1 MSKIS
6 NLEETQKNLET
17 ADLVF
22 ILDLDSGSQ
31 HIALSPNFTVPDG
44 LTAPF
49 RLAVHLNTI
58 IEEALRVQEED
69 EGQEGEAVVE
79 DTETEN

>member
-6 NLEETQKNLET
+6 NLEETQKNLEN

-22 ILDLDSGSQ
+22 ILDLDSGAQ
-31 HIALSPNFTVPDG
+31 HIALSPAFTVPDG

-49 RLAVHLNTI
+49 RLAVHLNNI
-58 IEEALRVQEED
+58 IEEALKSQEEN
-69 EGQEGEAVVE
+69 EGQEGEAVAE
-79 DTETEN
+79 DKETEN